1 MGHEL
6 HFSFTIDN
14 LIPHA
19 DESTSQ
25 HIIALWQEAAN
36 TLGACALNCVHPG
49 TGKYVDVCFKAD
61 FSAILTCLH
70 DANAQSGSFD
80 RRRSLHLQ
88 NDAMTIGAALPLTVS
103 CDDTTLD
110 HGAAF
115 ALGSVF
121 QQQLFLA
128 LNLALPGA
136 CQMLGVSF
144 RGEAAHLFE
153 AQAFDSKLFSDA
165 RMSAQQ
171 QNWPTLATLPFAQV
185 WQWLEHCGFSRAD
198 IAISDLNKVLLNLL
212 KLAQQRQR
220 YGSRSALL
228 MARQLEL
235 LLGQEAPARLRER
248 CALILGQIPEAA
260 DCFIELFRLRADLFQ
275 GSHPVRRPALITH
288 SLGTEEREQIAGH
301 NSAIELAASITVAL
315 LQQLI
320 SQNRDKFSFRE
331 VLS

>member
-19 DESTSQ
+19 DEHTSQ
-25 HIIALWQEAAN
+25 RIIALWQEAVE
-36 TLGACALNCVHPG
+36 TLKTCTLNCVHPD
-49 TGKYVDVCFKAD
+49 TGKYVDVRFKAD
-61 FSAILTCLH
+61 FSTILTCLR
-70 DANAQSGSFD
+70 DASAQSGSFD
-80 RRRSLHLQ
+80 RHRRLHLQ
-88 NDAMTIGAALPLTVS
+88 NNATTISAALPLTVS
-103 CDDTTLD
+103 CDDTSLD

-128 LNLALPGA
+128 LNLTLPGA

-153 AQAFDSKLFSDA
+153 AQAYDSKLFYDA

-171 QNWPTLATLPFAQV
+171 QNWPTLSILTFTQV
-185 WQWLEHCGFSRAD
+185 WQWLNHSGFSRTD
-198 IAISDLNKVLLNLL
+198 VAISDLSKVLLNLL

-235 LLGQEAPARLRER
+235 LLGQEPPARLRER

-260 DCFIELFRLRADLFQ
+260 DCFVELFRLRTDLFQ
-275 GSHPVRRPALITH
+275 GQHPVRRPALITH
-288 SLGTEEREQIAGH
+288 SLGEEEREQIAGH

-315 LQQLI
+315 LQHLI
-320 SQNRDKFSFRE
+320 SQNRDKFVFRE
-331 VLS
+331 VLQ